1 MKPSTS
7 LGTMSNVGIVNPSPL
22 VRQAGNIRGL
32 LRIHEV
38 CRMNILSSCSHVKD
52 RCRCRVTP
60 ARCVWPVRSHTP
72 GYVNVAPMDVTGVLF
87 SRECPIACV
96 RRGTWVMPSGAQGVC
111 PIGQRRRHAVQLTLS
126 GLYLLSAPLTIP
138 LVCCHI
144 NSFQRASSCGEA
156 MARRRK
162 EERRASH
169 RITRNVK
176 RLGRFYSRMRPRDI
190 PARGVVP
197 DRCHSSGSAVDARH
211 DTTAWVRRAERA
223 ADGGVVDVSRA
234 LSASPRAPRIN
245 PTTTLLEHTLLTQ
258 GFT

>member
-126 GLYLLSAPLTIP
+126 GLYCTSTTRPMVERSTVFRGMGAAHQGHRPP
-138 LVCCHI
+138 
-144 NSFQRASSCGEA
+144 RAASTL
-156 MARRRK
+156 RRR
-162 EERRASH
+162 
-169 RITRNVK
+169 
-176 RLGRFYSRMRPRDI
+176 LQM
-190 PARGVVP
+190 
-197 DRCHSSGSAVDARH
+197 
-211 DTTAWVRRAERA
+211 
-223 ADGGVVDVSRA
+223 DGGGS
-234 LSASPRAPRIN
+234 
-245 PTTTLLEHTLLTQ
+245 
-258 GFT
+258 